1 MSGGLINH
9 PFLKNNNHV
18 ISICTKTVGLTVF
31 YGKWSTRILV
41 MDVVGVDTKHE
52 NEGRENKWEREEES
66 RVTIPLSRFYRGVGG
81 DVLFI
86 SHDVADIHNNAIRGY
101 KWTSVGFVFTKM
113 QSKVTNGPQ
122 ILYCWP
128 QRYVIGPWTRQ
139 WGSQHIMHP
148 QQTSWIID

>member
-1 MSGGLINH
+1 
-9 PFLKNNNHV
+9 
-18 ISICTKTVGLTVF
+18 
-31 YGKWSTRILV
+31 

-101 KWTSVGFVFTKM
+101 KWTPVG
-113 QSKVTNGPQ
+113 
-122 ILYCWP
+122 LYL
-128 QRYVIGPWTRQ
+128 QRCNQKLQMDPKYYIVNP
-139 WGSQHIMHP
+139 
-148 QQTSWIID
+148 